1 MGDSGRDIPV
11 LLRSLERD
19 RGMERIIESVNHIVG
34 SAGVVVVLFEQFQC
48 ERACNHVHSLAVVA

>member
-19 RGMERIIESVNHIVG
+19 RGMERIIESRIT
-34 SAGVVVVLFEQFQC
+34 
-48 ERACNHVHSLAVVA
+48 

>member
-48 ERACNHVHSLAVVA
+48 QRTRNHVHSLAVVA